1 LSFFHSQIQEREVE
15 LDGKLPAW
23 LQGSVV
29 RNGPVG
35 YTNEMKHSFDGFA
48 FLVKFTFRDGKVFT
62 MQR

>member
-1 LSFFHSQIQEREVE
+1 ME